1 MGEFTCTSYQP
12 GEDNQNAVLTN
23 AYVKAARELRAD
35 FQMSV
40 RDLARMYGCS
50 TGAMSLALRGIT
62 FKTAGGPIAAPDHR
76 GNRRRRA
83 TLEA

>member
-1 MGEFTCTSYQP
+1 MGEFTCTSYQT
-12 GEDNQNAVLTN
+12 GQDNQNAVLTN
-23 AYVKAARELRAD
+23 AYVKAARELRCD
-35 FQMSV
+35 FGMSV
-40 RDLARMYGCS
+40 SELACMYGCS

-62 FKTAGGPIAAPDHR
+62 YKTAGGPISAPDPR